1 MNRTLLL
8 ITPTFVGFRVFLRE
22 LSQELSRRAWQV
34 HLATSTT
41 NYPDDHASCDD
52 VQLHEL
58 DFPRGAEIGGFIR
71 SARGLRNLV
80 AQVRPTLIHAHFSAG
95 ILAAALARRPDWP
108 ITLGTFQGLIH
119 PFQRGWRRRF
129 YRQIERWAAS
139 RMDQTWVLT
148 SDDLAALAPIPQV
161 HLQQT
166 PGFGVDLKRFDP
178 GRFTLED
185 RRRVR
190 AEWSAGEDDI
200 VFIYVG
206 RFVTFKG
213 FAETARAA
221 LSLVR
226 EHPRVHFVFVGTED
240 PLHPSGLHET
250 EWGQLRSQAHIHF
263 VGWTEDVPG
272 LLQGCDCLV
281 FPSEREG
288 MSVCIMEALC
298 MGLPVITTSAR
309 GCGQLVRDGDNGWI
323 VRQERAHIE
332 SRLRPLIADPSRL
345 TPPAASALAERQRFS
360 RTNYLHEQLGI
371 YEKLVSSSES
381 APLRS
386 NRSRHAPS

>member
-1 MNRTLLL
+1 MNRKLLL

-22 LSQELSRRAWQV
+22 LSQELSWRGWQV

-71 SARGLRNLV
+71 SARGLRNVV
-80 AQVRPTLIHAHFSAG
+80 AQVQPALIHAHFSAG
-95 ILAAALARRPDWP
+95 ILAAAWARRPGWP
-108 ITLGTFQGLIH
+108 VTLGTFQGLIH
-119 PFQRGWRRRF
+119 PHQRGWRRPL
-129 YRQIERWAAS
+129 YRRIERWAAG

-148 SDDLAALAPIPQV
+148 PDDLAALASIPQV

-166 PGFGVDLKRFDP
+166 PGFGVDLRRFDP
-178 GRFTLED
+178 GRFTPED

-190 AEWSAGEDDI
+190 AEWSASEDDV

-213 FAETARAA
+213 FAVTAQSALAMVRQYPRA
-221 LSLVR
+221 
-226 EHPRVHFVFVGTED
+226 HFVFVGTED
-240 PLHPSGLHET
+240 PLHPSGLREA
-250 EWGQLRSQAHIHF
+250 EWRELRSQAHVHF
-263 VGWTEDVPG
+263 VGWTEDVPR
-272 LLQGCDCLV
+272 LLQACDCLI

-288 MSVCIMEALC
+288 MSVCIMEAQC

-309 GCGQLVRDGDNGWI
+309 GCGQLVRDGENGWI
-323 VRQERAHIE
+323 VRQDRPHIE
-332 SRLRPLIADPSRL
+332 SLLRQLIADPSRL
-345 TPPAASALAERQRFS
+345 ASPAASALAERQRFS
-360 RTNYLHEQLGI
+360 RTNYLYEQLGI
-371 YEKLVSSSES
+371 YEKLLVSPQPE
-381 APLRS
+381 PR
-386 NRSRHAPS
+386 